1 MIIKININ
9 IIYKYIL
16 HSTNFFNNNLFINEI
31 LALFCFGNFKIMWI
45 LFCFFSFFFIAINSI
60 NFNLKYLFMYYYAVH
75 RNSYISCI
83 INSNDRLIMHICM
96 SHMICTEIIFIE
108 LKILKKNIHMK
119 KESKCNTFNSIFWEY
134 FINLLYNFIIFYFTI
149 ICSIQY
155 VCIYIYIF

>member
-45 LFCFFSFFFIAINSI
+45 LFCFLFFLLLSI
-60 NFNLKYLFMYYYAVH
+60 LSILIWNIYSCITMQF
-75 RNSYISCI
+75 RNSHISCI